1 LLHLQGIYS
10 KNSRGGCG
18 LPLFTRQSASFFDR
32 RPEAVGKEQQNLP
45 LQTAA
50 FR

>member
-1 LLHLQGIYS
+1 LLHLQGICS

-18 LPLFTRQSASFFDR
+18 LPLFSRQSAVFFNR
-32 RPEAVGKEQQNLP
+32 RPETGGKEQQNSP